1 MGPVQRTS
9 ARGTR
14 AAMLSLKSAVSH
26 AAHQVVCR
34 QALLALR
41 ASPSCLGF
49 VGFVWLVPDEEIV
62 LDRNADGIVVL
73 TGGTSRVTDALEL
86 LAAGRGK
93 RLLISGV
100 NPGTT
105 TSDIAHQVSEYS
117 RFLSCCVDLD
127 YSALNTLGNA
137 VETRRW
143 VDRPRLSFAHHRHV
157 GLPHAARA
165 RRDRPPASRR
175 RADPVP
181 GRRRTGCASS
191 RGGRTATTTR
201 LVLSEYFKYLFAK
214 VRMRFD
220 SRDRRG
226 HRQSRL
232 RRSPALMR
240 RAGNRFHSIES
251 PIVAFPCPDSSASLL
266 FNCCSM

>member
-1 MGPVQRTS
+1 MPSLRKAVRRRRAGSIGIKFFVLAAILLVGGFGYFTWHLPDQPVE
-9 ARGTR
+9 
-14 AAMLSLKSAVSH
+14 LN
-26 AAHQVVCR
+26 
-34 QALLALR
+34 
-41 ASPSCLGF
+41 
-49 VGFVWLVPDEEIV
+49 
-62 LDRNADGIVVL
+62 RNADGIVVL

-143 VDRPRLSFAHHRHV
+143 VIDRGFHSLIIVTSAYHMPRALAEIAHQ
-157 GLPHAARA
+157 LPDVVLIPFPVVA
-165 RRDRPPASRR
+165 DRLRVEPWWSN
-175 RADPVP
+175 
-181 GRRRTGCASS
+181 S
-191 RGGRTATTTR
+191 TTTR

-220 SRDRRG
+220 SVTAGATNNRVSDA
-226 HRQSRL
+226 RL
-232 RRSPALMR
+232 R
-240 RAGNRFHSIES
+240 
-251 PIVAFPCPDSSASLL
+251 
-266 FNCCSM
+266 